1 VLAFTLASLG
11 ALAGGLGIGY
21 FDGHVTEVS
30 VTLGLTLA
38 LNFILAA
45 LSPRGAW
52 RYPLISALAAST
64 WIWLSASPDNPHL
77 PHTLGSYGAL
87 NLVLVLA
94 ATAGVAIGAGL
105 RRIPK
110 IAD

>member
-1 VLAFTLASLG
+1 MLIGILTSLA
-11 ALAGGLGIGY
+11 ALAGGIGIGY

-38 LNFILAA
+38 LNFILAV

-64 WIWLSASPDNPHL
+64 WVLVSAPPDNPHFSR
-77 PHTLGSYGAL
+77 TLASYAAVNGVLLLAGA
-87 NLVLVLA
+87 
-94 ATAGVAIGAGL
+94 AGAAIGAGL
-105 RRIPK
+105 RKIPK
-110 IAD
+110 IAG